1 MSVSMT
7 MEQYALE
14 NIPRYHTLVKKFEPP
29 KPIRRGSSNEGNA
42 SPDMVVTTRL
52 RPLLEEEVSVGWPM
66 SLFPRAAEKGVLD
79 VHELRRPARGPA
91 LLRVCSV

>member
-14 NIPRYHTLVKKFEPP
+14 NIPRYHTLVKRFEPP
-29 KPIRRGSSNEGNA
+29 KPTRRGSANEGSS

-52 RPLLEEEVSVGWPM
+52 RPLLEEELSVGWPM
-66 SLFPRAAEKGVLD
+66 SLFPRGEEKGVLD